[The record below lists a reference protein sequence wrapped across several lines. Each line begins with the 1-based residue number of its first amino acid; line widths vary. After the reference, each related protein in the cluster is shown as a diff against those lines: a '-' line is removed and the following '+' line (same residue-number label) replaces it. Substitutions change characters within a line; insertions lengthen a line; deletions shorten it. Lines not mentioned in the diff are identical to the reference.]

1 MNHQTVVITM
11 PEPLYQ
17 RLQRWSTVIQRPLE
31 NVVLQTLQTTLPK
44 LPEELSNDQRHLWRE
59 MERLTDDQLWQTA
72 RSTMPLPQQDQYRQ
86 LREKHGQDTLN
97 TSEQT
102 QLEEWYRETHLLMLR
117 KAYAYVLLK
126 WRGYSLPTLTELAE
140 ES

>member
-1 MNHQTVVITM
+1 MNHQTIVITM

-17 RLQRWSTVIQRPLE
+17 RLQKWSTVIQCPLE

-44 LPEELSNDQRHLWRE
+44 LPEDLSNDQRHLWRE

-72 RSTMPLPQQDQYRQ
+72 RSTVPLPQQDQYRY
-86 LREKHGQDTLN
+86 LREKHGQEILN

-102 QLEEWYRETHLLMLR
+102 QMEELYRDTHLLMLR
-117 KAYAYVLLK
+117 KAHAYVLLK
-126 WRGYSLPTLTELAE
+126 WRGYSLPTLTELTE